1 MFKVVW
7 AEYMNTEVM
16 FLNKVWDHIFKISC
30 WTYGILK
37 KNFFCLDFLNVY
49 MVCGASISVGGFYLV
64 VTFVYWDL
72 GGVSFFLVHLERW
85 KTYAVYPLNL
95 WRGILL
101 ITHFHQKWLTMWFH
115 ECIYT
120 HTNLYWIGPNIPST
134 DYWKVLVISLDSTCI
149 KKSLSKWLLVSLEY
163 HS

>member
-1 MFKVVW
+1 MSRIHEHWSNVSEQSLGSHFQNFLLNLW
-7 AEYMNTEVM
+7 NT
-16 FLNKVWDHIFKISC
+16 L
-30 WTYGILK
+30 

-64 VTFVYWDL
+64 ETFVYWDL

-115 ECIYT
+115 EYIYT
-120 HTNLYWIGPNIPST
+120 HTSLYWIGPNIPST